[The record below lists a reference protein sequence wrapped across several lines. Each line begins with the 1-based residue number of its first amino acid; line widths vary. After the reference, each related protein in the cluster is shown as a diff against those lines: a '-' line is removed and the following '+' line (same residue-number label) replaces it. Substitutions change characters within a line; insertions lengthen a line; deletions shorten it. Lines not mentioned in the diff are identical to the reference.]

1 MLVSFSGRT
10 GIVDTALRTLKRERH
25 VYAALTHFS
34 AVPAFL
40 ANTRAVVTL
49 PSHAAAA
56 LARMSRL
63 SACAV
68 PLDLGRYPVQLLWR
82 RDSDGE
88 SAMGWMREQIKQAFA
103 FAIDEASAVEPR
115 KPAKKHS
122 ASSKR
127 NAPIG

>member
-1 MLVSFSGRT
+1 LDLPHLLVSFSGRT
-10 GIVDTALRTLKRERH
+10 GIVDTALQALKRERH

-40 ANTRAVVTL
+40 AKTRAVVTL

-56 LARMSRL
+56 LASVSNL
-63 SACAV
+63 TACAV

-88 SAMGWMREQIKQAFA
+88 SALMWMREQVKEAFA
-103 FAIDEASAVEPR
+103 LARAEMKALEMGPPKGR
-115 KPAKKHS
+115 KI
-122 ASSKR
+122 R
-127 NAPIG
+127 G